1 MNNRFLQNAFELMVT
16 IYPNNIAIED
26 KDMIITYKELDTW
39 ANALAQ
45 LLAKKGINEG
55 DRVAIAAERSISL
68 IAAMLATLKAGAAYV
83 PLDPSYPLDRLR
95 YCIEK
100 AEVNVLMTDG
110 SVKDLAFNRNSIDL
124 REHSKIRAED
134 PPMVLINNETPA
146 YIIFTSGSTGRPKG
160 VVIPHRAI
168 VNHMQWMQKE
178 FSWTEDDIFLQKT
191 ASGFD
196 ASVWEIF
203 APLSSGGTMVI
214 GSSNPFD
221 IATDIKRHK
230 VTVVQFVPTVLKLLS
245 EQESLSNF
253 TSLRLLFCGGES
265 LQTSLVNKIQT
276 NLPIPIINLYGPT
289 EAAIDTTYRVCLP
302 GENHLFREIDL
313 GQPIDNAS
321 VHVVDEELNLLG
333 TGCEGELLISGEG
346 LALGYF
352 GLPDATKE
360 KFVICPSTGQ
370 LSYLSGD
377 LVYIREDGHYEF
389 RGRKD
394 LQIKLRGLRIELGEI
409 EETIREVS
417 FVKDIVVEVREEVEE
432 QWLVAYIRCDT
443 ESWDEIGLRS
453 YIEKRLPSYMIPN
466 FFVQMDRFPYLE
478 NGKMNRRQ
486 LSLVPFRSNNDFGG
500 IHDKWEQVIANIWED
515 VLGEKVHSATT
526 AFASAGGHSLLAI
539 RLANLLSAEFQ
550 LSLTHGFVFLYPTI
564 RKQADYLKKNISKNG
579 KNTVEPK
586 KLEMINQ
593 KFDAN
598 LEAPLSLGQQ
608 GILFFEQEKGASQYH
623 IAFLLN
629 FEKGKTTKI
638 KKAISY
644 LRRRHPI
651 LSSRIILTNNGEYIQ
666 KYDSTLNSE
675 ISERS
680 VEETG
685 LREEI
690 QTEAERKYELNK
702 GGFRAS
708 LFSTDKAEYLLLTFH
723 HLIVDGW
730 SSQLFVDELHEL
742 IGTDLVE
749 STEMNAAFFQFA
761 HHQNSMDFS
770 EGLKFW
776 KEYLEQIPNQSRFST
791 SMMKGSTQT
800 INGNH
805 IKFSLP
811 KELEQKILSFC
822 QNTSI
827 TEFSIHLAMAAYV
840 LARMSGHRDI
850 CMGVPVANRTY
861 EQDFEAIGNYVNVVP
876 FRINFTEDATLKSIS
891 EKIAQDYAE
900 IIKYEHI
907 PIEKIIPAVLKS
919 RSSDYRPL
927 FQVMFV
933 YNRFLKK
940 QPYTQFKI
948 ESVLSDTS
956 KCDLSFIIEHDG
968 ENSTFTIEYCN
979 DLFTDHVISEVKQE
993 WISQMQRIAD
1003 ETTKFEI
1010 QENSIEATT
1019 LKNDK
1024 NYHADKETL
1033 MKVQNIW
1040 KDIFRN
1046 SDDNI
1051 NSNFFEIGGHSLLA
1065 MKFIAL
1071 LNKQFELTLPVS
1083 IVFDYPTIQG
1093 IAHVITNSIKP
1104 NGVVHVS
1111 PAENRQKI
1119 WFIHPAGGALW
1130 CYKEMAAELNE
1141 MFDVWGIESAEIPE
1155 SDKYEDDLLNM
1166 AKRYAS
1172 YILSVQHEGPYY
1184 ITGYSFGG
1192 NVAYEIARS
1201 FEAEGRDVGLLT
1213 LLDCH
1218 FSKARDFDKME
1229 FVKSYA
1235 LKFTNGANDKFNPD
1249 ELTHMDKGELLEFLL
1264 NLGKDGGHLHM
1275 DAEVEDVKSGLGIW
1289 EANNVAIHR
1298 YNISGAFYG
1307 KVLFIRAEEN
1317 EQDTTVGWENYLA
1330 GELTVRSVPAQH
1342 FTIYKSPNAE
1352 NVAKIIMEQVA
1363 SIRYV

>member
-16 IYPNNIAIED
+16 IYPNNIAIKD
-26 KDMIITYKELDTW
+26 KDIVITYKELDKW
-39 ANALAQ
+39 ANALAH
-45 LLAKKGINEG
+45 LLVKKGINEG
-55 DRVAIAAERSISL
+55 DRVAIASERSISL
-68 IAAMLATLKAGAAYV
+68 IVAMLATLKSGAAYV
-83 PLDPSYPLDRLR
+83 PLDPSYPLDRLS

-110 SVKDLAFNRNSIDL
+110 SVPDLTFNRNSIDL
-124 REHSKIRAED
+124 SVHSKIRAED
-134 PPMVLINNETPA
+134 PPIVLINDETPA

-178 FSWTEDDIFLQKT
+178 FAWTKDDVFLQKT

-203 APLSSGGTMVI
+203 APLSSGATMVI

-221 IATDIKRHK
+221 IATDIKRHE

-245 EQESLSNF
+245 ELELLSDF

-265 LQTSLVNKIQT
+265 LQTSLVKKIQK

-302 GENHLFREIDL
+302 DENHLFREIDL

-321 VHVVDEELNLLG
+321 VHVVDEEMNILG

-352 GLPDATKE
+352 GLPDVTKE
-360 KFVICPSTGQ
+360 KFIICPSTGQ
-370 LSYLSGD
+370 LSYLTGD
-377 LVYIREDGHYEF
+377 LVYIREDGNYEF

-432 QWLVAYIRCDT
+432 QWLVAYIRCDSK
-443 ESWDEIGLRS
+443 SWDEIELRS
-453 YIEKRLPSYMIPN
+453 YIEKRLPAYMIPN
-466 FFVQMDRFPYLE
+466 FFVQMDSFPYLE
-478 NGKMNRRQ
+478 NGKMNRRE
-486 LSLVPFRSNNDFGG
+486 LSLIPFRSNNNFDG
-500 IHDKWEQVIANIWED
+500 IHDKWEQVIASIWED
-515 VLGEKVHSATT
+515 VIGEKIHSATT
-526 AFASAGGHSLLAI
+526 SFASVGGHSLQAI
-539 RLANLLSAEFQ
+539 RLANLLSTELQ
-550 LSLTHGFVFLYPTI
+550 ISLTHGFVFLYPTI
-564 RKQADYLKKNISKNG
+564 RKQADYLKKNSLKNG
-579 KNTVEPK
+579 KNTVVPK
-586 KLEMINQ
+586 KLDKKKQ

-608 GILFFEQEKGASQYH
+608 GILFFEQEEGASQYH

-638 KKAISY
+638 EKAISY

-651 LSSRIILTNNGEYIQ
+651 LSSRIILTDNGEYIQ
-666 KYDSTLNSE
+666 KYDGSLNSE
-675 ISERS
+675 MIKYS
-680 VEETG
+680 VTEAN
-685 LREEI
+685 LRKVI
-690 QTEAERKYELNK
+690 QTEAERKFEFNK

-742 IGTDLVE
+742 IETDLVE
-749 STEMNAAFFQFA
+749 NKEMKAAFFQFA
-761 HHQNSMDFS
+761 HNQNSMDFS
-770 EGLKFW
+770 NGLKFW
-776 KEYLEQIPNQSRFST
+776 EEYLEQIPNKSRFST

-800 INGNH
+800 INGKQ
-805 IKFSLP
+805 IKFSLT
-811 KELEQKILSFC
+811 KELEQKILSFS

-840 LARMSGHRDI
+840 LARMSGQRDI
-850 CMGVPVANRTY
+850 CIGVPVANRTY
-861 EQDFEAIGNYVNVVP
+861 EQDFEAIGNYVNVAP
-876 FRINFTEDATLKSIS
+876 FRINFTEDATLNSIS

-907 PIEKIIPAVLKS
+907 PIEKIIQSVVKS
-919 RSSDYRPL
+919 RNSDYRPL

-940 QPYTQFKI
+940 QPYTQFKM
-948 ESVLSDTS
+948 ESLLSDTS

-979 DLFTDHVISEVKQE
+979 DLFTDNVISEVKQE
-993 WISQMQRIAD
+993 WISQMQKIAD
-1003 ETTKFEI
+1003 ETIKLEI

-1019 LKNDK
+1019 IENDK
-1024 NYHADKETL
+1024 IYHADKETL
-1033 MKVQNIW
+1033 IKVQNIW

-1046 SDDNI
+1046 SDHNL

-1065 MKFIAL
+1065 MKFIAQ
-1071 LNKQFELTLPVS
+1071 LNKKFELTLPVS

-1111 PAENRQKI
+1111 PAVNRQKI

-1130 CYKEMAAELNE
+1130 CYKEMATELNK

-1155 SDKYEDDLLNM
+1155 SDKFEDDLLNM

-1172 YILSVQHEGPYY
+1172 YILSVQQEGPYY

-1218 FSKARDFDKME
+1218 FSKAREFDKME
-1229 FVKSYA
+1229 FVNSYA

-1249 ELTHMDKGELLEFLL
+1249 ELTLMGKEELLEFLL

-1289 EANNVAIHR
+1289 EANNIAIHR
-1298 YNISGAFYG
+1298 YNISGSFYG

-1317 EQDTTVGWENYLA
+1317 EHDTTVGWENYLA
-1330 GELTVRSVPAQH
+1330 GDLTVRSVPAQH

-1352 NVAKIIMEQVA
+1352 NVAEIIMEQVA